1 MWVVGWLVG
10 WLDGWI
16 DGWVDGSIVRRQTG
30 VHENVKY
37 SHRFLSWTSVLR
49 FSNWPDK
56 RFDIIFLS
64 LLVRLFR

>member
-1 MWVVGWLVG
+1 MVGWLVG
-10 WLDGWI
+10 WMDIWMGRWFN
-16 DGWVDGSIVRRQTG
+16 SSSTG
-30 VHENVKY
+30 VRENVKY
-37 SHRFLSWTSVLR
+37 SHRFLSWTSVLP